1 VQGNTQEFEGLT
13 VTLRGDQGAIYR
25 NAKDEPRRLAV
36 QYRRL
41 TADDIETYTAIEAA
55 GQHMVFVPDALN
67 SPDAVYGVIEN
78 RARIVGTVGDGNP
91 PDRYDLGFTFLEE
104 LG

>member
-1 VQGNTQEFEGLT
+1 
-13 VTLRGDQGAIYR
+13 
-25 NAKDEPRRLAV
+25 
-36 QYRRL
+36 
-41 TADDIETYTAIEAA
+41 
-55 GQHMVFVPDALN
+55 
-67 SPDAVYGVIEN
+67 VIEN